1 MESVFS
7 THDLIITI
15 ALSFIA
21 LAISGATALA
31 IFWPLSK
38 VHLRDKHPGWRE
50 NHLHGANEFLW
61 FFRGG
66 FKGIGDRDL
75 NAFARPVQLALW
87 TIAFGLMGG
96 WVLWLLSEYVFV

>member
-7 THDLIITI
+7 THDLIITL

-31 IFWPLSK
+31 IFWPLTK
-38 VHLRDKHPGWRE
+38 VHLRDKHPEWRE
-50 NHLHGANEFLW
+50 DHLQGSNEFVW

-66 FKGIGDRDL
+66 FAKLKDRDL
-75 NAFARPVQLALW
+75 NGLARPLQFALW
-87 TIAFGLMGG
+87 TIAFGLLGG